1 MMAEF
6 FDSNLANFIWSFAAF
21 VVFVLILY
29 RVAAKNVLAAVDAR
43 ESRIA
48 QQMKESEDAYAKA
61 KQLKEDLD
69 RLMKGAEAK
78 IAEMISEGRRDA
90 DALKVKAV
98 EAGRIEIDNTR
109 NRALLEIEAARHA
122 AIVQLKTAIA
132 DISIQVAEQVV
143 REKLDAARHESLV
156 GRAVEA
162 YESRQKVGN

>member
-1 MMAEF
+1 MNELLQ
-6 FDSNLANFIWSFAAF
+6 SNFASFIWGLSIFA
-21 VVFVLILY
+21 VFILVLLKLG
-29 RVAAKNVLAAVDAR
+29 VKHVLAAVDAR
-43 ESRIA
+43 EARIA
-48 QQMKESEDAYAKA
+48 RELKESEDAYAKA

-69 RLMKGAEAK
+69 RQMKGAEAR
-78 IAEMISEGRRDA
+78 IAEMIAEGRRDA
-90 DALKVKAV
+90 EALKAKAV

-143 REKLDAARHESLV
+143 REKLDAVRHETLV

>member
-6 FDSNLANFIWSFAAF
+6 FASNLANFIWSAAAF

-61 KQLKEDLD
+61 RQVKEDLD

-78 IAEMISEGRRDA
+78 IAEMIAEGRRDA

-98 EAGRIEIDNTR
+98 EAGRVEIDNTR

-143 REKLDAARHESLV
+143 REKLDATRHEALV
-156 GRAVEA
+156 GRAVDA
-162 YESRQKVGN
+162 FESRQKVGN